1 MYTDQFLKDK
11 LITTD
16 QLVKLINPGN
26 RIFLSSGPA
35 IPGKSVGKLLSG
47 RDVENYDLEF
57 FQLFNLGHYFNED
70 RCEWT
75 TYRLITFRT
84 GESVAEEACQGRFD
98 FIPANL
104 MEIPYIFATGQVDI
118 DVAIVTTSPPDKRG
132 YMSMGIANDVAHIAI
147 RQADIVIA
155 EVNENMPVTYGDTSI
170 HVDQVDYV
178 IESDTP
184 LLERER
190 KQYDAELDRIGWHIS
205 NLISDGS
212 TVVLHVGRIFDAVAA
227 HLKKKKNLGI
237 LTNVVSDW
245 VIDLIESGAISNE
258 REREQGGKISAS
270 YCYGTRKLY
279 DYVDHNQMFGF
290 FPIAKIANP
299 NNFRNVSQ
307 MISIMNVEKIDI
319 TGGKIVFHSGDN
331 LLSGYE
337 SKFNFAAATA
347 LTGKGRVIFALR
359 SVDKEGNSNIVFSH
373 NKENDRIRSTLSVTR
388 YVVTEYGVANLFG
401 KSIRERALAM
411 IDIAHPDHRDSLV
424 QQAKVNGYIF
434 PDQIYRSKDA
444 ANYPVELET
453 RKTFKGNLEVMIRP
467 VKPSDEDM
475 MRRLFYQFSDEARY
489 LRYFS
494 SVRTM
499 PHRNMQ
505 KYVNID
511 YNKTLAIVLVLQ
523 RGHKERIIAEGRYAA
538 YPDGINHDMAFL
550 VDEEFQ
556 GRGIATF
563 MVNYLIHIAKER
575 GIKKLS
581 ASVLAQNEKMLKV
594 FKKASV
600 PVTSRIEDGV
610 YEIEFDLE
618 REKQGS

>member
-190 KQYDAELDRIGWHIS
+190 KQYDAELDRMAYIEPDIRRFNCRSSRW
-205 NLISDGS
+205 SDFRRCCS
-212 TVVLHVGRIFDAVAA
+212 PSEKEKEPWYSH
-227 HLKKKKNLGI
+227 KCGI
-237 LTNVVSDW
+237 
-245 VIDLIESGAISNE
+245 
-258 REREQGGKISAS
+258 
-270 YCYGTRKLY
+270 
-279 DYVDHNQMFGF
+279 
-290 FPIAKIANP
+290 
-299 NNFRNVSQ
+299 
-307 MISIMNVEKIDI
+307 
-319 TGGKIVFHSGDN
+319 
-331 LLSGYE
+331 
-337 SKFNFAAATA
+337 
-347 LTGKGRVIFALR
+347 
-359 SVDKEGNSNIVFSH
+359 
-373 NKENDRIRSTLSVTR
+373 
-388 YVVTEYGVANLFG
+388 
-401 KSIRERALAM
+401 
-411 IDIAHPDHRDSLV
+411 
-424 QQAKVNGYIF
+424 
-434 PDQIYRSKDA
+434 
-444 ANYPVELET
+444 
-453 RKTFKGNLEVMIRP
+453 
-467 VKPSDEDM
+467 
-475 MRRLFYQFSDEARY
+475 
-489 LRYFS
+489 
-494 SVRTM
+494 
-499 PHRNMQ
+499 
-505 KYVNID
+505 
-511 YNKTLAIVLVLQ
+511 
-523 RGHKERIIAEGRYAA
+523 
-538 YPDGINHDMAFL
+538 
-550 VDEEFQ
+550 
-556 GRGIATF
+556 
-563 MVNYLIHIAKER
+563 
-575 GIKKLS
+575 
-581 ASVLAQNEKMLKV
+581 
-594 FKKASV
+594 
-600 PVTSRIEDGV
+600 
-610 YEIEFDLE
+610 
-618 REKQGS
+618 